1 MAKDKKKKKKEKKL
15 NPKKTEKAKK
25 SKKTKVKKIKAKKE
39 VKILDVNLK
48 LRVGR
53 KNDFIELDKYLESG
67 KKKWK
72 MREGIPYWCIN
83 SKGEVE
89 NDPYILSEDTD
100 KSQFAEL
107 LVREQILIPVRRFD

>member
-25 SKKTKVKKIKAKKE
+25 SKKIKAKKE

-48 LRVGR
+48 LRVGK
-53 KNDFIELDKYLESG
+53 KNDFIELDKYLEGG

-100 KSQFAEL
+100 KKQFSEL